1 MKPSP
6 ADKTRTWHV
15 VSPDAVMRHRWS
27 ARALVYNDLSGHTHL
42 LDEMTTVAFEHLV
55 AGPLSE
61 DELAGHIAEVFD
73 LPIDAKLKGWL
84 NKALLQLEQLGL
96 IASKRHE

>member
-1 MKPSP
+1 MACS
-6 ADKTRTWHV
+6 WQL
-15 VSPDAVMRHRWS
+15 VSPEALTLHRWS

-42 LDEMTTVAFEHLV
+42 LDEMTTVAFEQLV

-61 DELAGHIAEVFD
+61 DALASHLAEVFD
-73 LPIDAKLKGWL
+73 LPVDKRLQGWL
-84 NKALLQLEQLGL
+84 QQALLQLEKLGL